1 MAFKDTMKPLRH
13 AVFNLLDGELSYDST
28 TVNVYDEMNDS
39 DDIYVLL
46 STQQETFD
54 ETSDCFITRSSI
66 AIEVVAKTGTAVSK
80 DIIDDVSD
88 QIYQL
93 LRPSMATTG
102 LANPSGFLIQNVQRE
117 NALTQVLQITPTQS
131 VLRKIINIV
140 VTIVQTT

>member
-1 MAFKDTMKPLRH
+1 MGLKDTMKPLRH
-13 AVFNLLDGELSYDST
+13 AVFNLLDGELSYDSNP
-28 TVNVYDEMNDS
+28 VNVYDELNDT

-46 STQQETFD
+46 STQQEVFD

-66 AIEVVAKTGTAVSK
+66 AIEVVAKTESSVSK

-93 LRPSMATTG
+93 LRPTTSTTG
-102 LANPSGFLIQNVQRE
+102 LVDPSGFSIQNVQRE

-131 VLRKIINIV
+131 VLRKILNIV